1 MGHFEFS
8 KDRSIIDYKLSNRIK
23 FELSLGQSSRK
34 KLGGQKKK
42 MDTHKV
48 SKTPGDYSPIPLA
61 EPTNNNNKRRRKK
74 KKNTFFFLFC
84 FCVQPVMEMVDP

>member
-1 MGHFEFS
+1 MIATIGEKVNTGHFEFS

-42 MDTHKV
+42 NGYT
-48 SKTPGDYSPIPLA
+48 
-61 EPTNNNNKRRRKK
+61 
-74 KKNTFFFLFC
+74 
-84 FCVQPVMEMVDP
+84 